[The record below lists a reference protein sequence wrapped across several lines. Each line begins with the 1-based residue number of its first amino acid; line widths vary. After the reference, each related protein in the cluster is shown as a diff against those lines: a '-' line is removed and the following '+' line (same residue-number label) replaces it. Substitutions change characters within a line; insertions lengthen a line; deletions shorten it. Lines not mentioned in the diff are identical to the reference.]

1 VQVGHLEVFE
11 EDASDGEGFPP
22 GRTILPLVLKP

>member
-1 VQVGHLEVFE
+1 VFE

-22 GRTILPLVLKP
+22 GRNVLPIVLMP